1 MVGFTSQSPPPVI
14 QPVPACS
21 RRVWPNNPRGFTLIE
36 LILVAAVI
44 GILALM
50 SGPLFVS
57 FLKSQQLKGA
67 AEQVRTLLN
76 QARQLAIAGNT
87 SYTVVVETANK
98 RLRFCTDGA
107 TCAAANVWKGPG
119 TDGDGYI
126 KLDDAIDVVS
136 TSTNSTFNYLGA
148 ATAAGTIKVKKES
161 ACMDVIVSAS
171 GRIRT
176 ASSATC
182 P

>member
-1 MVGFTSQSPPPVI
+1 MVAFRSEGFRPFARLPVI
-14 QPVPACS
+14 RSGSVS
-21 RRVWPNNPRGFTLIE
+21 LKNPRGFTLIE
-36 LILVAAVI
+36 VILVVAVI

-76 QARQLAIAGNT
+76 QARQLAIARNT
-87 SYTVVVETANK
+87 SYTVAVDTTNK
-98 RLRFCTDGA
+98 RLRFCTDST

-119 TDGDGYI
+119 TDSDGYI
-126 KLDDAIDVVS
+126 KLDDAIEVPS
-136 TSTNSTFNYLGA
+136 GTPSTFNYLGA
-148 ATAAGTIKVKKES
+148 ATTAGTIKVKKES
-161 ACMDVIVSAS
+161 ACMDVTVSAS

-176 ASSATC
+176 ASATC
-182 P
+182 

>member
-1 MVGFTSQSPPPVI
+1 MVGFASQSPPPV
-14 QPVPACS
+14 VRPAHARS
-21 RRVWPNNPRGFTLIE
+21 RQVWLKNQRGFTLIE
-36 LILVAAVI
+36 VILVVAVI

-76 QARQLAIAGNT
+76 QARQLAIARNT
-87 SYTVVVETANK
+87 SYTVAVDTTNK
-98 RLRFCTDGA
+98 RLRFCTDST

-119 TDGDGYI
+119 TDSDGYI
-126 KLDDAIDVVS
+126 KLDDAIEVPS
-136 TSTNSTFNYLGA
+136 GTPSTFNYLGA
-148 ATAAGTIKVKKES
+148 ATTAGTIKVRKES
-161 ACMDVIVSAS
+161 ACMDVTVSAS

-176 ASSATC
+176 QSATC